1 MLRCFIW
8 FLAFSLLN
16 ACSTSEQKVQ
26 QLMQLSSKKDWLN
39 SQTMVNCTV
48 QTTNMGNTTVIAPY
62 AGLVNAG
69 IDLSLLT
76 PASFEINGKKI
87 KMIVPSATINA
98 IYSDFIQSTDDGNA
112 EVKNQKNRSNQ
123 PEEIV
128 QIIRENIDS
137 VTILQQ
143 TEQKAAIMLQ
153 QLLKNYGY
161 TSISIRFTENKLQKN
176 PQ

>member
-1 MLRCFIW
+1 MLRCFIC
-8 FLAFSLLN
+8 FLAFSLLS
-16 ACSTSEQKVQ
+16 ACSSSEKKVQ
-26 QLMQLSSKKDWLN
+26 QLMQLTSKKDWLN
-39 SQTMVNCTV
+39 SQTMVNCTI
-48 QTTNMGNTTVIAPY
+48 QTTNMGNVTVITPY

-87 KMIVPSATINA
+87 KMIVPSAKINA
-98 IYSDFIQSTDDGNA
+98 IYSDLIQSTDDGKS
-112 EVKNQKNRSNQ
+112 EVNNQKNRSNQ

-128 QIIRENIDS
+128 QVIRENIDS
-137 VTILQQ
+137 VTIQQQ

-161 TSISIRFTENKLQKN
+161 TSISIRFTDHKWQKN